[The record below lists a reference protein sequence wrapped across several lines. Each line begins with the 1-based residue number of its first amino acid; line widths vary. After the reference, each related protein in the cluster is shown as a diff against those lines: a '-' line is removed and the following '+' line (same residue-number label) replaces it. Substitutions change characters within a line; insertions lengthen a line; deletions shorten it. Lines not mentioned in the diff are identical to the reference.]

1 MSNEKMKNII
11 GGSLAGTAE
20 AIITWPFE
28 NLKTQM
34 QFQGNQQP
42 IRQTAANIYK
52 TGGLMSF
59 YRGLSPVLFFNIPKV
74 ISRFYSYD
82 YSKNY
87 LQGKNITGNTN
98 IIMSGLFAG
107 FVESTLITVPSETIK
122 TKMIKN
128 SQLSIK
134 HIIKQ
139 EGFYGLYQGYIPTLL
154 RQSLNQASRFLF
166 YQHYKDYIIKKNK
179 QFSPY
184 HSLQGGVFAGVFSV
198 IISTPADVLKTQMQE
213 GKKER
218 LIPIITKI
226 YKNSGISGFW
236 RGSLARM
243 LRVAPGQGVMFF
255 TYEGVSNFI
264 DKLKYSI
271 K

>member
-34 QFQGNQQP
+34 QFQGNQQS
-42 IRQTAANIYK
+42 IRQTAHRIY
-52 TGGLMSF
+52 TNGGIFAF
-59 YRGLSPVLFFNIPKV
+59 YRGLSPVLFFNIPKI
-74 ISRFYSYD
+74 ISRFYAYD
-82 YSKNY
+82 FSKNY
-87 LQGKNITGNTN
+87 LKTKNIEGNTN
-98 IIMSGLFAG
+98 IILSGLFAG
-107 FVESTLITVPSETIK
+107 FVESTLVTVPSETIK

-128 SQLSIK
+128 ASLK
-134 HIIKQ
+134 TKDIIKQ
-139 EGFYGLYQGYIPTLL
+139 EGFKGLYQGYTPTLI

-166 YQHYKDYIIKKNK
+166 YQHYKDYITQKNK

-184 HSLQGGVFAGVFSV
+184 HSLQGGVFAGIFSV
-198 IISTPADVLKTQMQE
+198 IVSTPADVLKTQMQE
-213 GKKER
+213 GKKEHI
-218 LIPIITKI
+218 IPIIKNI
-226 YKNSGISGFW
+226 YKDFGIRGFW

-255 TYEGVSNFI
+255 TYESVSNLI
-264 DKLKYSI
+264 DKLKYSL

>member
-1 MSNEKMKNII
+1 MSNDKIKNII

-34 QFQGNQQP
+34 QFQGNQQS
-42 IRQTAANIYK
+42 IRQTATLIYNK
-52 TGGLMSF
+52 GGLMSF

-74 ISRFYSYD
+74 ISRFYGYD
-82 YSKNY
+82 YAKNY
-87 LQGKNITGNTN
+87 LQTKNIKGNAN
-98 IIMSGLFAG
+98 IIISGLFAG
-107 FVESTLITVPSETIK
+107 FVESTLVTVPSETIK

-128 SQLSIK
+128 TQLSVK
-134 HIIKQ
+134 NIIKQ
-139 EGFYGLYQGYIPTLL
+139 DGIHGLYQGYTPTLL

-166 YQHYKDYIIKKNK
+166 YQHYKDYITQKNK

-184 HSLQGGVFAGVFSV
+184 HSLQGGVFAGIFSV

-218 LIPIITKI
+218 IIPIIKRI
-226 YKNSGISGFW
+226 YKTSGINGFW

-264 DKLKYSI
+264 DKIKY
-271 K
+271 

>member
-1 MSNEKMKNII
+1 MKNII

-20 AIITWPFE
+20 AIVTWPFE

-34 QFQGNQQP
+34 QFQGNNQT
-42 IRQTAANIYK
+42 IRQTASNIYK

-74 ISRFYSYD
+74 ISRFYAYD

-87 LQGKNITGNTN
+87 LQTKNIIGNAN
-98 IIMSGLFAG
+98 IIASGLFAG
-107 FVESTLITVPSETIK
+107 FIESTLVTVPSETIK

-128 SQLSIK
+128 QQLSTK
-134 HIIKQ
+134 NIIKQ
-139 EGFYGLYQGYIPTLL
+139 EGIQGLYQGYTPTLL

-166 YQHYKDYIIKKNK
+166 YQHYKDYIIQKNGK
-179 QFSPY
+179 FSSY
-184 HSLQGGVFAGVFSV
+184 HSLQGGVFAGIFSV

-213 GKKER
+213 GKKEQII
-218 LIPIITKI
+218 LIINKI
-226 YKNSGISGFW
+226 NKTFGIKGFW

>member
-1 MSNEKMKNII
+1 MSNDKMKNII

-34 QFQGNQQP
+34 QFQRNQQS
-42 IRQTAANIYK
+42 IRQTAHRIYTK
-52 TGGLMSF
+52 GGIFAF
-59 YRGLSPVLFFNIPKV
+59 YRGLSPVLLFNIPKV
-74 ISRFYSYD
+74 ISRFYAYD
-82 YSKNY
+82 FSKNY
-87 LQGKNITGNTN
+87 LQTKNIQGNTN
-98 IIMSGLFAG
+98 IILSGLFAG
-107 FVESTLITVPSETIK
+107 FVESTLVTVPSETIK
-122 TKMIKN
+122 TKMIRNASLKT
-128 SQLSIK
+128 K
-134 HIIKQ
+134 DIIKQ
-139 EGFYGLYQGYIPTLL
+139 EGFKGLYQGYTPTLI

-166 YQHYKDYIIKKNK
+166 YQHYKDYITQKNK

-184 HSLQGGVFAGVFSV
+184 HSLQGGVFAGIFSV

-213 GKKER
+213 GKKE
-218 LIPIITKI
+218 LIIPIIKNM
-226 YKNSGISGFW
+226 YKESGIKGFW

-255 TYEGVSNFI
+255 TYEGVSNLI
-264 DKLKYSI
+264 DKLKYSL

>member
-1 MSNEKMKNII
+1 MSNEKMKNIV

-34 QFQGNQQP
+34 QFQGNQQT
-42 IRQTAANIYK
+42 IIKTAVNIYK
-52 TGGLMSF
+52 SGGLNSF

-82 YSKNY
+82 YAKNY
-87 LQGKNITGNTN
+87 LQSKNITGNTN
-98 IIMSGLFAG
+98 IIISGLFAG
-107 FVESTLITVPSETIK
+107 FVESTLVTVPSETIK

-128 SQLSIK
+128 SNLSIK
-134 HIIKQ
+134 NVIKN
-139 EGFYGLYQGYIPTLL
+139 EGIQGLYQGYTPTLL
-154 RQSLNQASRFLF
+154 RQSLNQSSRFLF
-166 YQHYKDYIIKKNK
+166 YQHYKDYITKKEK
-179 QFSPY
+179 KFSPFN
-184 HSLQGGVFAGVFSV
+184 SLQGGVFAGIFSV
-198 IISTPADVLKTQMQE
+198 IVSSPADVIKTQMQE

-218 LIPIITKI
+218 MISIIKRI
-226 YKNSGISGFW
+226 YSDFGLTGFW

-255 TYEGVSNFI
+255 TYDSVSNFI

>member
-34 QFQGNQQP
+34 QFQGNNKT
-42 IRQTAANIYK
+42 IRQTAANIYT

-74 ISRFYSYD
+74 ISRFYAYD

-87 LQGKNITGNTN
+87 LQGKNITGNIN

-107 FVESTLITVPSETIK
+107 FIESTLITVPSETIK

-139 EGFYGLYQGYIPTLL
+139 EGFHGLYQGYIPTLL

-166 YQHYKDYIIKKNK
+166 YQHYKDYIMQKNK

>member
-34 QFQGNQQP
+34 QFQGNH
-42 IRQTAANIYK
+42 QTIIKTTINIYK
-52 TGGLMSF
+52 SGGLNSF

-74 ISRFYSYD
+74 ISRFYGYD
-82 YSKNY
+82 YAKNY
-87 LQGKNITGNTN
+87 LQTKNITGNTN
-98 IIMSGLFAG
+98 IILSGLFAG

-128 SQLSIK
+128 PNYSMK
-134 HIIKQ
+134 YIIKQ
-139 EGFYGLYQGYIPTLL
+139 EGFLGLYQGYVPTLL

-184 HSLQGGVFAGVFSV
+184 HSLQGGVFAGIFS
-198 IISTPADVLKTQMQE
+198 IIVSSPADVIKTQMQE

-218 LIPIITKI
+218 IIPIIKNI
-226 YKNSGISGFW
+226 YKNYGISGFW
-236 RGSLARM
+236 RGALART

-255 TYEGVSNFI
+255 IYEGVSNFI
-264 DKLKYSI
+264 DKIKY
-271 K
+271 

>member
-34 QFQGNQQP
+34 QFQGNQQN

-52 TGGLMSF
+52 NGGLMSF
-59 YRGLSPVLFFNIPKV
+59 YRGLPPVLFFNIPKV
-74 ISRFYSYD
+74 ISRFYAYD
-82 YSKNY
+82 YAKNY
-87 LQGKNITGNTN
+87 LQTKNITGDSN
-98 IIMSGLFAG
+98 IIASGLFAG
-107 FVESTLITVPSETIK
+107 FVESTLVTVPSETIK

-128 SQLSIK
+128 PQLSIR

-139 EGFYGLYQGYIPTLL
+139 EGLQGLYQGYTPTLL

-179 QFSPY
+179 HFSTY
-184 HSLQGGVFAGVFSV
+184 HSLQGGVFAGIFSV
-198 IISTPADVLKTQMQE
+198 II
-213 GKKER
+213 
-218 LIPIITKI
+218 
-226 YKNSGISGFW
+226 
-236 RGSLARM
+236 
-243 LRVAPGQGVMFF
+243 
-255 TYEGVSNFI
+255 
-264 DKLKYSI
+264 
-271 K
+271 

>member
-1 MSNEKMKNII
+1 MSNEKMKNIV

-34 QFQGNQQP
+34 QFQGNQQT
-42 IRQTAANIYK
+42 ILQTATNIYK
-52 TGGLMSF
+52 NGGLISF

-74 ISRFYSYD
+74 ISRFYGYD
-82 YSKNY
+82 YAKNY
-87 LQGKNITGNTN
+87 LQSKNIKGNTN
-98 IIMSGLFAG
+98 IIVSGLFAG
-107 FVESTLITVPSETIK
+107 FVESTLVTVPSETIK

-128 SQLSIK
+128 PQLSVRNIM
-134 HIIKQ
+134 KQ
-139 EGFYGLYQGYIPTLL
+139 EGFSGLYQGYTPTLI

-166 YQHYKDYIIKKNK
+166 YQHYKDYITEKNRK
-179 QFSPY
+179 FSPY
-184 HSLQGGVFAGVFSV
+184 HSLQGGVFAGIFSV
-198 IISTPADVLKTQMQE
+198 IVSTPADVLKTQMQE

-218 LIPIITKI
+218 IIPIIKQI
-226 YKNSGISGFW
+226 YKTSGIKGFW

>member
-1 MSNEKMKNII
+1 
-11 GGSLAGTAE
+11 
-20 AIITWPFE
+20 
-28 NLKTQM
+28 M
-34 QFQGNQQP
+34 QFQGNNQT
-42 IRQTAANIYK
+42 ILQTATNIYK
-52 TGGLMSF
+52 SGGLITF

-74 ISRFYSYD
+74 ISRFYAYD

-87 LQGKNITGNTN
+87 LQSKNIKGNTN
-98 IIMSGLFAG
+98 IILSGLFSG

-128 SQLSIK
+128 PKLSIK
-134 HIIKQ
+134 NIIKN
-139 EGFYGLYQGYIPTLL
+139 ERLKGLYQGYTPTLI

-166 YQHYKDYIIKKNK
+166 YQHYKDYITKRNN

-184 HSLQGGVFAGVFSV
+184 HSLQGGILAGVLSV

-213 GKKER
+213 GKKQR
-218 LIPIITKI
+218 IIPIISHI
-226 YKNSGISGFW
+226 YKNFGISGFW
-236 RGSLARM
+236 RGSLARI

>member
-1 MSNEKMKNII
+1 MSNEKMKNIV

-34 QFQGNQQP
+34 QFQGNQQS
-42 IRQTAANIYK
+42 IRQTASNIYTK
-52 TGGLMSF
+52 GGLISF

-74 ISRFYSYD
+74 ISRFYAYD

-87 LQGKNITGNTN
+87 LQSKNITGNIN
-98 IIMSGLFAG
+98 IITSGLFAG
-107 FVESTLITVPSETIK
+107 FIESTLVTVPSETIK

-128 SQLSIK
+128 PTLSIT

-139 EGFYGLYQGYIPTLL
+139 EGLSGLYQGYTPTLV

-166 YQHYKDYIIKKNK
+166 YQHYKEFIMQKNQK
-179 QFSPY
+179 FSPY
-184 HSLQGGVFAGVFSV
+184 HSLQGGVFAGIFSV

-218 LIPIITKI
+218 IIPIIKRI
-226 YKNSGISGFW
+226 YKESGINGFW

>member
-34 QFQGNQQP
+34 QFQGNQQS
-42 IRQTAANIYK
+42 IRKTAINIYK
-52 TGGLMSF
+52 TGGLISF
-59 YRGLSPVLFFNIPKV
+59 YRGLQPVLFFNIPKV
-74 ISRFYSYD
+74 ISRFYAYD

-87 LQGKNITGNTN
+87 LQTKNISGNTN
-98 IIMSGLFAG
+98 IILSGLFAG
-107 FVESTLITVPSETIK
+107 FVESTIITVPSETIK

-128 SQLSIK
+128 PNLSAKNIM
-134 HIIKQ
+134 KQ
-139 EGFYGLYQGYIPTLL
+139 EGLSGLYQGYTPTLI
-154 RQSLNQASRFLF
+154 RQSLNQSSRFLF
-166 YQHYKDYIIKKNK
+166 YQHYKDYILQKNNI
-179 QFSPY
+179 FSSY
-184 HSLQGGVFAGVFSV
+184 HSLQGGIFAGIFSV

-213 GKKER
+213 GKKES
-218 LIPIITKI
+218 IFPIIKRI
-226 YKNSGISGFW
+226 YKEFGISGFW

-243 LRVAPGQGVMFF
+243 LRVAPGQGVMFY
-255 TYEGVSNFI
+255 TYESVSNFI

>member
-34 QFQGNQQP
+34 QFQGNQQT
-42 IRQTAANIYK
+42 IIKTSINIYK
-52 TGGLMSF
+52 SGGLYSF

-74 ISRFYSYD
+74 ISRFYGYD

-87 LQGKNITGNTN
+87 LQSKNITGNTN
-98 IIMSGLFAG
+98 IILSGLFAG
-107 FVESTLITVPSETIK
+107 FVESTLVTVPSETIK

-128 SQLSIK
+128 SSLSIK
-134 HIIKQ
+134 DVIKN
-139 EGFYGLYQGYIPTLL
+139 EGIRGLYQGYVPTLI
-154 RQSLNQASRFLF
+154 RQSLNQSSRFLF
-166 YQHYKDYIIKKNK
+166 YQHYKDYIIKKEK

-184 HSLQGGVFAGVFSV
+184 YSLQGGVFAGIFS
-198 IISTPADVLKTQMQE
+198 IIVSSPADVIKTQMQE

-218 LIPIITKI
+218 IIPIIKKI
-226 YKNSGISGFW
+226 YKNYGIRGFW
-236 RGSLARM
+236 RGSLART

-255 TYEGVSNFI
+255 TYEGVSNFL
-264 DKLKYSI
+264 DKIKY
-271 K
+271 

>member
-34 QFQGNQQP
+34 QFQGNQQT
-42 IRQTAANIYK
+42 IRQTATLIYK
-52 TGGLMSF
+52 NGGLMSF

-74 ISRFYSYD
+74 ISRFYAYD
-82 YSKNY
+82 YAKNY
-87 LQGKNITGNTN
+87 LQRKNIKGNTN

-122 TKMIKN
+122 TKMIKKPE
-128 SQLSIK
+128 LSVRN
-134 HIIKQ
+134 IIKQ
-139 EGFYGLYQGYIPTLL
+139 EGLKGLYQGYTPTLI
-154 RQSLNQASRFLF
+154 RQSINQSSRFLF
-166 YQHYKDYIIKKNK
+166 YQHYKDYITQKNK

-184 HSLQGGVFAGVFSV
+184 HSLQGGVFAGIFSV
-198 IISTPADVLKTQMQE
+198 ILSTPADVLKTQMQE
-213 GKKER
+213 GKKKSI
-218 LIPIITKI
+218 LPIIKQI
-226 YKNSGISGFW
+226 YKTFGISGFW

>member
-20 AIITWPFE
+20 AILTWPFE

-34 QFQGNQQP
+34 QFQGNNQT

-52 TGGLMSF
+52 TGGLISF

-74 ISRFYSYD
+74 ISRFYAYD

-87 LQGKNITGNTN
+87 LNTRNITGNTN
-98 IIMSGLFAG
+98 IIASGLFAG
-107 FVESTLITVPSETIK
+107 FVESTLVTVPSETIK

-128 SQLSIK
+128 SKLSIK
-134 HIIKQ
+134 NIIKQ
-139 EGFYGLYQGYIPTLL
+139 EGLNGLYQGYTPTLL

-166 YQHYKDYIIKKNK
+166 YQHYKDYIMQKNK

-184 HSLQGGVFAGVFSV
+184 HSLQGGVFAGIFSV
-198 IISTPADVLKTQMQE
+198 IVSTPADVLKTQMQE

-218 LIPIITKI
+218 IIKIISHI
-226 YKNSGISGFW
+226 YKNFGISGFW

-264 DKLKYSI
+264 DKFKNSI

>member
-34 QFQGNQQP
+34 QFQGNQQS
-42 IRQTAANIYK
+42 IRQTAAIIYK

-98 IIMSGLFAG
+98 IIMS
-107 FVESTLITVPSETIK
+107 
-122 TKMIKN
+122 
-128 SQLSIK
+128 
-134 HIIKQ
+134 
-139 EGFYGLYQGYIPTLL
+139 
-154 RQSLNQASRFLF
+154 
-166 YQHYKDYIIKKNK
+166 
-179 QFSPY
+179 
-184 HSLQGGVFAGVFSV
+184 
-198 IISTPADVLKTQMQE
+198 
-213 GKKER
+213 
-218 LIPIITKI
+218 
-226 YKNSGISGFW
+226 
-236 RGSLARM
+236 
-243 LRVAPGQGVMFF
+243 
-255 TYEGVSNFI
+255 
-264 DKLKYSI
+264 
-271 K
+271 

>member
-1 MSNEKMKNII
+1 MSNEKIKNII

-34 QFQGNQQP
+34 QFQGNRQS
-42 IRQTAANIYK
+42 IRQTADNIYK
-52 TGGLMSF
+52 NGGIYSF

-74 ISRFYSYD
+74 ISRFYAYD
-82 YSKNY
+82 FSKNY
-87 LQGKNITGNTN
+87 LQTKNIKGNIN
-98 IIMSGLFAG
+98 IILSGLFAG
-107 FVESTLITVPSETIK
+107 FVESTLVTVPSETIK

-128 SQLSIK
+128 SSLK
-134 HIIKQ
+134 TKDIIKQ
-139 EGFYGLYQGYIPTLL
+139 EGLKGLYQGYTPTLI

-166 YQHYKDYIIKKNK
+166 YQHYKDYITQKNK
-179 QFSPY
+179 KFSPY
-184 HSLQGGVFAGVFSV
+184 HSLQGGVFAGIFSV

-213 GKKER
+213 GKKEKI
-218 LIPIITKI
+218 IPIIKNI
-226 YKNSGISGFW
+226 YKEFGIRGFW

-255 TYEGVSNFI
+255 TYEGVSNLI
-264 DKLKYSI
+264 DKLKYSL

>member
-1 MSNEKMKNII
+1 MSNEKIKNII

-34 QFQGNQQP
+34 QFQGNQQN

-52 TGGLMSF
+52 AGGLISF

-74 ISRFYSYD
+74 ISRFYAYD
-82 YSKNY
+82 YSKHY
-87 LQGKNITGNTN
+87 LQTKNITGNIN
-98 IIMSGLFAG
+98 IILSGLFAG

-134 HIIKQ
+134 YIIKQ
-139 EGFYGLYQGYIPTLL
+139 EGFSGLYQGYTPTLI
-154 RQSLNQASRFLF
+154 RQCLNQASRFLF
-166 YQHYKDYIIKKNK
+166 YQHYKDYIMQKNK

-218 LIPIITKI
+218 LIPIINKI
-226 YKNSGISGFW
+226 YKTFGIKGFW

>member
-1 MSNEKMKNII
+1 MSNEKIKNII

-34 QFQGNQQP
+34 QFQGNQKT
-42 IRQTAANIYK
+42 ILQTANAIYK

-74 ISRFYSYD
+74 ISRFYAYD
-82 YSKNY
+82 FSKNY
-87 LQGKNITGNTN
+87 LQTNNIRGNTN
-98 IIMSGLFAG
+98 IILSGLFAG
-107 FVESTLITVPSETIK
+107 FVESTLVTVPSETIK
-122 TKMIKN
+122 TKMIRN
-128 SQLSIK
+128 PNLTTRN
-134 HIIKQ
+134 IIKQ
-139 EGFYGLYQGYIPTLL
+139 EGLKGLYQGYTPTLI

-166 YQHYKDYIIKKNK
+166 YQHYKEYIIQKNK

-184 HSLQGGVFAGVFSV
+184 HSLQGGVFAGIFSV

-213 GKKER
+213 GKKESI
-218 LIPIITKI
+218 LPIIKNI
-226 YKNSGISGFW
+226 YKQFGISGFW

-264 DKLKYSI
+264 DKLKYSL

>member
-1 MSNEKMKNII
+1 
-11 GGSLAGTAE
+11 
-20 AIITWPFE
+20 
-28 NLKTQM
+28 
-34 QFQGNQQP
+34 
-42 IRQTAANIYK
+42 
-52 TGGLMSF
+52 
-59 YRGLSPVLFFNIPKV
+59 
-74 ISRFYSYD
+74 
-82 YSKNY
+82 
-87 LQGKNITGNTN
+87 
-98 IIMSGLFAG
+98 
-107 FVESTLITVPSETIK
+107 
-122 TKMIKN
+122 MIKN
-128 SQLSIK
+128 QQSSIK

-139 EGFYGLYQGYIPTLL
+139 EGLQGLYQGYTPTLL
-154 RQSLNQASRFLF
+154 RQSLNQSSRFLF
-166 YQHYKDYIIKKNK
+166 YQHYKDYITQKNK
-179 QFSPY
+179 NFSPY

-218 LIPIITKI
+218 IISIIKKI
-226 YKNSGISGFW
+226 YETFGISGFW

>member
-34 QFQGNQQP
+34 QFKDNQQT
-42 IRQTAANIYK
+42 IIKTAVNIYK
-52 TGGLMSF
+52 SGGLNSF

-74 ISRFYSYD
+74 ISRFYAYD

-87 LQGKNITGNTN
+87 LQSQNITGNTN
-98 IIMSGLFAG
+98 IILSGLFAG
-107 FVESTLITVPSETIK
+107 FVESTLVTVPSETIK

-128 SQLSIK
+128 PQLSIK
-134 HIIKQ
+134 NIIKQ
-139 EGFYGLYQGYIPTLL
+139 EGLKGLYQGYTPTLL

-166 YQHYKDYIIKKNK
+166 YQHYKDYIIKKYK
-179 QFSPY
+179 KFSPY
-184 HSLQGGVFAGVFSV
+184 HSLQGGIFAGIFSV
-198 IISTPADVLKTQMQE
+198 IVSTPADVIKTQMQE
-213 GKKER
+213 GKKEKM
-218 LIPIITKI
+218 LSIIKKI
-226 YKNSGISGFW
+226 YFNYGITGFW

-255 TYEGVSNFI
+255 TYDSVSYFI

>member
-1 MSNEKMKNII
+1 MSNEKIKNII
-11 GGSLAGTAE
+11 GGSLAGTTE
-20 AIITWPFE
+20 AILTWPFE

-34 QFQGNQQP
+34 QFQGNQQS
-42 IRQTAANIYK
+42 IYQTAISIYK
-52 TGGLMSF
+52 KGGLISF

-74 ISRFYSYD
+74 ISRFYAYD

-87 LQGKNITGNTN
+87 LQDKNIRGNTN
-98 IIMSGLFAG
+98 IILSGLFAG
-107 FVESTLITVPSETIK
+107 FIESTFITVPSETIK

-128 SQLSIK
+128 PELTIRN
-134 HIIKQ
+134 IIKK
-139 EGFYGLYQGYIPTLL
+139 EGLKRLYQGYTPTLI

-166 YQHYKDYIIKKNK
+166 YQHYKDYINKKNS

-184 HSLQGGVFAGVFSV
+184 HSLQGGIFAGIFSV
-198 IISTPADVLKTQMQE
+198 IISTPADVIKTQMQE
-213 GKKER
+213 GKEEK
-218 LIPIITKI
+218 IIQIITKI
-226 YKNSGISGFW
+226 YKTSGINGFW

-255 TYEGVSNFI
+255 TYEGVSNYI

-271 K
+271 N

>member
-1 MSNEKMKNII
+1 MSNEKIKNII

-34 QFQGNQQP
+34 QFQGNRQN
-42 IRQTAANIYK
+42 IRQTGQRIYK
-52 TGGLMSF
+52 NGGIFAF

-74 ISRFYSYD
+74 ISRFYAYD
-82 YSKNY
+82 FSKNY
-87 LQGKNITGNTN
+87 LQTKNIKGNTN
-98 IIMSGLFAG
+98 IILSGLFAG
-107 FVESTLITVPSETIK
+107 FVESTLVTVPSETIK

-128 SQLSIK
+128 ASLK
-134 HIIKQ
+134 TKDIIKQ
-139 EGFYGLYQGYIPTLL
+139 EGLKGLYQGYTPTLI

-166 YQHYKDYIIKKNK
+166 YQHYKDYIIQKNK

-184 HSLQGGVFAGVFSV
+184 HSLQGGVFAGIFSV

-213 GKKER
+213 GKKE
-218 LIPIITKI
+218 LIIRIIKNI
-226 YKNSGISGFW
+226 YKESGIKGFW

-255 TYEGVSNFI
+255 TYEGVSNLI
-264 DKLKYSI
+264 DKLKYSL

>member
-1 MSNEKMKNII
+1 
-11 GGSLAGTAE
+11 
-20 AIITWPFE
+20 
-28 NLKTQM
+28 
-34 QFQGNQQP
+34 
-42 IRQTAANIYK
+42 
-52 TGGLMSF
+52 
-59 YRGLSPVLFFNIPKV
+59 
-74 ISRFYSYD
+74 
-82 YSKNY
+82 
-87 LQGKNITGNTN
+87 
-98 IIMSGLFAG
+98 
-107 FVESTLITVPSETIK
+107 
-122 TKMIKN
+122 MIKN

-139 EGFYGLYQGYIPTLL
+139 EGLQGLYQGYIPTLI

-166 YQHYKDYIIKKNK
+166 YQHYKDYIMQKNR

-184 HSLQGGVFAGVFSV
+184 HSLQGGVFAGIFSV

-218 LIPIITKI
+218 LIPIIKRI